1 MIKTFETIGSAKRF
15 KLAALTTT
23 ILAAGLGFQAPAN
36 AQDSQEGEAKETA
49 KPFAIEEILVTAQKR
64 LQSSQDVGAAITAIS
79 GRDLQKNNFNNI
91 ADMQNLAPSLQIGES
106 FGFAQVM
113 VRGVGTDNP
122 FAGGDP
128 SVAMHIDGA
137 VIGQSSAQF
146 GALFDIDRIEVLR
159 GPQGTL
165 YGRNATGGS
174 VNVITNRP
182 TEETSGYARLT
193 YGNYD
198 LIKFEGALGGSLS
211 DTLMGRVAV
220 RYVNRGGYGENIAD
234 GSDIDDADQI
244 SFRGQLLWNMSE
256 NASLRLSAEHHEE
269 DDRNY
274 MPKFRA
280 ASYDPAPLP
289 ALEPQPVGG
298 VMATDPYDINSNVN
312 LQNKR
317 NQDSFSA
324 ELNVTLN
331 DIFSLTSLTNYQ
343 TFEKTP
349 QADFDMTADDFYIWS
364 ESFDTKQFSEELR
377 LNFDT
382 DRLHGLIGA
391 YYYTEKINS
400 DNRLDLPLVPQFVA
414 DGEPTLAGCGFDDNV
429 GDQIIGEDPADLCFH
444 FRGDSKTDAY
454 AFFANVAYDLTEQL
468 SLNLGGRYSHEKKQG
483 DTDRWT
489 APGAP
494 VLTFADEKSFNK
506 FTPSVR
512 LEWSP
517 NDEVLMYAGYSKGFK
532 SGIFLTGQ
540 RSPVLDPE
548 IVDAYEVGLKG
559 LFFDRRLQFNAAAFY
574 YDFTDLQQGRSVP
587 AGTSGFTL
595 VYENAASA
603 KIKGIEAEFNW
614 MVAEHLR
621 LFGSTT
627 FLDATFDDYVTT
639 DPFDTVYQQLGL
651 IDASVDLSQQ
661 LSGNRMVQSPK
672 WAGSTGATVDTHVP
686 GTEWKA
692 EATAI
697 LSHKGRV
704 YFSQFN
710 HEALSQEAVT
720 TLDASLRF
728 TSPDDR
734 WSVNVW
740 GKNLTNE
747 TIYMGTFILNSSR
760 INAGFLAAPRTFG
773 VTVGRTF

>member
-1 MIKTFETIGSAKRF
+1 MISSFEITGAANRF
-15 KLAALTTT
+15 RQAALTTT
-23 ILAAGLGFQAPAN
+23 ILAAGFGVPAAT
-36 AQDSQEGEAKETA
+36 AQDAGEAADTGG
-49 KPFAIEEILVTAQKR
+49 FAIEEIMVTAQKR
-64 LQSSQDVGAAITAIS
+64 LQSSQDIAAAITAIGS
-79 GRDLQKNNFNNI
+79 DELDRTNFNNI
-91 ADMQNLAPSLQIGES
+91 EDLQNMAPSLQIGES
-106 FGFAQVM
+106 FGFAQIM
-113 VRGVGTDNP
+113 VRGIGTDNP

-146 GALFDIDRIEVLR
+146 GALFDIARVEVLR

-174 VNVITNRP
+174 VNVITNQP
-182 TEETSGYARLT
+182 TEETEGYARLT

-198 LIKFEGALGGSLS
+198 LIKFEGAVGGSLS
-211 DTLMGRVAV
+211 DNLMGRVAV
-220 RYVNRGGYGENIAD
+220 RYVNRGGYGKNIAD

-244 SFRGQLLWNMSE
+244 SFRGQLLWNISE
-256 NASLRLSAEHHEE
+256 GASLRLAAEHHEE
-269 DDRNY
+269 DDKNY
-274 MPKFRA
+274 IPKFRA

-289 ALEPQPVGG
+289 ALEPQPVDG
-298 VMATDPYDINSNVN
+298 VRATDPRDINSNVN

-317 NQDSFSA
+317 NQDSFTA
-324 ELNVTLN
+324 ELNVDLN
-331 DIFSLTSLTNYQ
+331 ETFTLTSLTNYQ

-382 DRLHGLIGA
+382 DRLHGLVGA
-391 YYYTEKINS
+391 YYYSEKISS
-400 DNRLDLPLVPQFVA
+400 DNRLDLPLAPQFVA
-414 DGEPTLAGCGFDDNV
+414 DSVPGLAGCGFDDNV
-429 GDQIIGEDPADLCFH
+429 SDQILGADPADLCFH
-444 FRGDSKTDAY
+444 FRGTSDTDAY
-454 AFFANVAYDLTEQL
+454 ALFANVAYDLSDKL
-468 SLNLGGRYSHEKKQG
+468 SLNIGGRYSHEKRQG

-494 VLTFADEKSFNK
+494 VLTFADEKSFSK

-512 LEWSP
+512 LEWKTS
-517 NDEVLMYAGYSKGFK
+517 DDVLMYAGYSKGFK

-559 LFFDRRLQFNAAAFY
+559 LFLDRRLQFNAAAFY
-574 YDFTDLQQGRSVP
+574 YDFTNLQQGRSVP

-603 KIKGIEAEFNW
+603 EIKGLEAEFNF
-614 MVAEHLR
+614 MATENVR

-639 DPFDTVYQQLGL
+639 DPFDTVFQQLGL
-651 IDASVDLSQQ
+651 IDAGVDLSQQ
-661 LSGNRMVQSPK
+661 LAGNRMVQSPK
-672 WAGSTGATVDTHVP
+672 WAGTIGIAVNTHLP
-686 GTEWKA
+686 GSDWFA
-692 EATAI
+692 EATAS
-697 LSHKGRV
+697 LTHKGRV

-710 HEALSQEAVT
+710 HEALSQEGVT
-720 TLDASLRF
+720 TMDASLHF
-728 TSPDDR
+728 TSPGER
-734 WSVNVW
+734 WTVNVW
-740 GKNLTNE
+740 GKNLTNK
-747 TIYMGTFILNSSR
+747 TIYQGTFILNSSR
-760 INAGFLAAPRTFG
+760 TNAGFLAAPRTFG
-773 VTVGRTF
+773 VTVGLNF

>member
-1 MIKTFETIGSAKRF
+1 MTKSFELTGAANRF
-15 KLAALTTT
+15 RRAALTTT
-23 ILAAGLGFQAPAN
+23 ILAAGFGVPAAY
-36 AQDSQEGEAKETA
+36 AQDASDADTGG
-49 KPFAIEEILVTAQKR
+49 FMIEEIMVTAQKR
-64 LQSSQDVGAAITAIS
+64 LQSSQDIAAAITAIGS
-79 GRDLQKNNFNNI
+79 DELDRTNFNNI
-91 ADMQNLAPSLQIGES
+91 EDLQNMAPSLQIGES

-146 GALFDIDRIEVLR
+146 GALFDIARIEVLR

-174 VNVITNRP
+174 VNVITNQP
-182 TEETSGYARLT
+182 TEETEGYARLT

-198 LIKFEGALGGSLS
+198 LIKFEGAVGGPLS
-211 DTLMGRVAV
+211 DNLMGRVAV
-220 RYVNRGGYGENIAD
+220 RYVNRGGFGENIAD

-244 SFRGQLLWNMSE
+244 SFRGQLLWNISE
-256 NASLRLSAEHHEE
+256 GASLRLAAEHHEE
-269 DDRNY
+269 DDKNY
-274 MPKFRA
+274 IPKFRA

-289 ALEPQPVGG
+289 ALEPQPTDGIR
-298 VMATDPYDINSNVN
+298 ATDPRDINSNVN

-317 NQDSFSA
+317 NQDSFTA
-324 ELNVTLN
+324 ELNVDLN
-331 DIFSLTSLTNYQ
+331 DTFTLTSLTNYQ

-349 QADFDMTADDFYIWS
+349 QADFDMTANDFYIWS

-382 DRLHGLIGA
+382 DRLHGLVGA
-391 YYYTEKINS
+391 YYYSEKISS
-400 DNRLDLPLVPQFVA
+400 DNRLDIPIVPQFVA
-414 DGEPTLAGCGFDDNV
+414 DAVPGLAGCGFDDNV
-429 GDQIIGEDPADLCFH
+429 SDQIIGADPSVLCFH
-444 FRGDSKTDAY
+444 FRGTSDTDAY
-454 AFFANVAYDLTEQL
+454 ALFANVAYDISDKL
-468 SLNLGGRYSHEKKQG
+468 SLNIGGRYSHEKKQG

-494 VLTFADEKSFNK
+494 VLTFADEKSFSK

-512 LEWSP
+512 LEWKA
-517 NDEVLMYAGYSKGFK
+517 NDDVLMYAGYSKGFK

-548 IVDAYEVGLKG
+548 IVDAYEVGVKG
-559 LFFDRRLQFNAAAFY
+559 LFLDRRLQFNAAAFY
-574 YDFTDLQQGRSVP
+574 YDFTNLQQGRSVP

-603 KIKGIEAEFNW
+603 EIKGLEAEFNF
-614 MVAEHLR
+614 MATENVR

-639 DPFDTVYQQLGL
+639 DPFDTVFQQLGL
-651 IDASVDLSQQ
+651 IDAGVDLSQQ
-661 LSGNRMVQSPK
+661 LGGNRMVQSPK
-672 WAGSTGATVDTHVP
+672 WAGTIGLAVNTHLP
-686 GTEWKA
+686 GSEWFA
-692 EATAI
+692 EATA
-697 LSHKGRV
+697 SMTHKGRV
-704 YFSQFN
+704 FFSQFN
-710 HEALSQEAVT
+710 HEALSQEGVT
-720 TLDASLRF
+720 TMDASLRF

-734 WSVNVW
+734 WTVNVW

-747 TIYMGTFILNSSR
+747 TIYQGTFILNSSR
-760 INAGFLAAPRTFG
+760 TNAGFLAAPRTFG
-773 VTVGRTF
+773 VTVGLNF

>member
-1 MIKTFETIGSAKRF
+1 MTKSFELTGAANRF
-15 KLAALTTT
+15 RRAALTTT
-23 ILAAGLGFQAPAN
+23 ILAAGFGVPAAY
-36 AQDSQEGEAKETA
+36 AQDAGEAA
-49 KPFAIEEILVTAQKR
+49 DAGGFAIEEIMVTAQKR
-64 LQSSQDVGAAITAIS
+64 LQSSQDIAAAITAIGS
-79 GRDLQKNNFNNI
+79 DELDRTNFNNI
-91 ADMQNLAPSLQIGES
+91 EDLQNMAPSLQIGES

-146 GALFDIDRIEVLR
+146 GALFDIARIEVLR

-174 VNVITNRP
+174 VNVITNQP
-182 TEETSGYARLT
+182 TEETEGYARLT

-198 LIKFEGALGGSLS
+198 LIKFEGAVGGSLS
-211 DTLMGRVAV
+211 DNLMGRVAV

-244 SFRGQLLWNMSE
+244 SFRGQLLWNISE
-256 NASLRLSAEHHEE
+256 GASLRLAAEHHEE

-274 MPKFRA
+274 IPKFRA

-289 ALEPQPVGG
+289 ALEPQPTDGIR
-298 VMATDPYDINSNVN
+298 ATDPRDINSNVN

-317 NQDSFSA
+317 NQDSFTA
-324 ELNVTLN
+324 ELNVDLN
-331 DIFSLTSLTNYQ
+331 DTFTLTSLTNYQ

-349 QADFDMTADDFYIWS
+349 QADFDMTANDFYIWS

-382 DRLHGLIGA
+382 DRLHGLVGA
-391 YYYTEKINS
+391 YYYSEKISS
-400 DNRLDLPLVPQFVA
+400 DNRLDIPIVPQFVA
-414 DGEPTLAGCGFDDNV
+414 DAVPGLAGCGFDDNV
-429 GDQIIGEDPADLCFH
+429 SDQIIGADPSVLCFH
-444 FRGDSKTDAY
+444 FRGTSDTDAY
-454 AFFANVAYDLTEQL
+454 ALFANVAYDISDKL
-468 SLNLGGRYSHEKKQG
+468 SLNIGGRYSHEKKQG

-494 VLTFADEKSFNK
+494 VLTFADEKSFSK

-512 LEWSP
+512 LEWKA
-517 NDEVLMYAGYSKGFK
+517 NDDVLMYAGYSKGFK

-559 LFFDRRLQFNAAAFY
+559 LFLDRRLQFNAAAFY
-574 YDFTDLQQGRSVP
+574 YDFTNLQQGRSVP

-603 KIKGIEAEFNW
+603 EIKGLEAEFNF
-614 MVAEHLR
+614 MATENVR
-621 LFGSTT
+621 VFGSTT

-651 IDASVDLSQQ
+651 IDAGIDLSQQ
-661 LSGNRMVQSPK
+661 LGGNRMVQSPK
-672 WAGSTGATVDTHVP
+672 WAGTIGLAVNTHLP
-686 GTEWKA
+686 GSDWFA
-692 EATAI
+692 EATA
-697 LSHKGRV
+697 SMTHKGRV

-710 HEALSQEAVT
+710 HEALSQEGVT
-720 TLDASLRF
+720 TMDASLRF

-747 TIYMGTFILNSSR
+747 TIYQGTFILNSSR
-760 INAGFLAAPRTFG
+760 TNAGFLAAPRTFG
-773 VTVGRTF
+773 VTVGMNF